1 MSNKGFSLD
10 DEFNMGWD
18 GVGCERPRWVTGPG
32 PESSGSGAR
41 VWVVGRGI
49 SKGVDGV
56 PAPKLIR
63 CTALGFSPTALH

>member
-1 MSNKGFSLD
+1 MCFNFKLFSDRSLTEILVLFTSVVTTFMSNKGFSLD

-41 VWVVGRGI
+41 VGGR
-49 SKGVDGV
+49 
-56 PAPKLIR
+56 
-63 CTALGFSPTALH
+63 